1 MTCYHLTDKHHAS
14 IAHFV
19 RQKLGLSAVKFQQLA
34 DKLKRC
40 NIESVNYRYDQKK
53 PVRKCKTDNFKTLDT
68 QSYYDAIRCWACQSD
83 GVPFNLDYDIMHAFL
98 FSLVPDDF
106 SPEMSITEWGIYD

>member
-1 MTCYHLTDKHHAS
+1 MSCYQLTDKHHAS

-19 RQKLGLSAVKFQQLA
+19 WQKLGLSAVKFQQLA

-53 PVRKCKTDNFKTLDT
+53 PVRKCKTDVYKQLDAH
-68 QSYYDAIRCWACQSD
+68 SYYDAIRCWAYQSGD
-83 GVPFNLDYDIMHAFL
+83 DPYNLDYDILHAFL
-98 FSLVPDDF
+98 FSLVPDNF
-106 SPEMSITEWGIYD
+106 SPEMSITEWGIY

>member
-1 MTCYHLTDKHHAS
+1 MSCYQLTDKHHAS
-14 IAHFV
+14 VAHFV

-53 PVRKCKTDNFKTLDT
+53 PARKCKTDVFKQLDA
-68 QSYYDAIRCWACQSD
+68 QSYYDAIRCWAYQAGD
-83 GVPFNLDYDIMHAFL
+83 DPYNLEYDILQAFL
-98 FSLVPDDF
+98 FSLVPDNF
-106 SPEMSITEWGIYD
+106 RMSVNEWGIY